1 MRVGTLLLI
10 RVGTL
15 LRVGTMALIKASM
28 LLMSSNN
35 ADATWDHIINESWD
49 CTVNCGQ
56 ERWLTRVGRVGKMSL
71 VIRQCLLEV
80 WNYIT
85 EQITKYES
93 MRNHPFDISKL
104 GQHMDIN

>member
-15 LRVGTMALIKASM
+15 LMRVGTMALIKASM

-49 CTVNCGQ
+49 CTVYCGR
-56 ERWLTRVGRVGKMSL
+56 ERWLTRVGNVYLRYGNISL
-71 VIRQCLLEV
+71 NKLSSMNEILKS
-80 WNYIT
+80 YI
-85 EQITKYES
+85 
-93 MRNHPFDISKL
+93 
-104 GQHMDIN
+104 